1 MGLDLS
7 LSQSKNEARKEIY
20 ETDCHLLSGGP
31 QTAGDGK
38 EKTAPGG
45 KRNRGNLDGEMRRV
59 SIRLCG
65 HYDYFTDIDLF
76 YSFGEARQWAGNVIQ
91 IARERK

>member
-38 EKTAPGG
+38 EKRLPGEKETG
-45 KRNRGNLDGEMRRV
+45 EIWMGRCGEYRFGSAGIMIILRILICSIPLGRQGNGQE
-59 SIRLCG
+59 
-65 HYDYFTDIDLF
+65 TLF
-76 YSFGEARQWAGNVIQ
+76 R
-91 IARERK
+91 